1 MSLTGSPFA
10 RVKKPLKSD
19 MNVVP
24 YIDVMLV
31 LLVIF
36 MVTAPMI
43 TAGLTVDLPKAVSDP
58 LSSSKELTAI
68 VNVEA
73 NGKLSVSFDSG
84 KTKHAVTR
92 PELHEELTNALTK
105 NPQLLVLVN
114 GDRSASY
121 GEVVELMATL
131 QSSGLPQVGLM
142 TEQPPTAQRK

>member
-1 MSLTGSPFA
+1 MSLSGSPFVRA
-10 RVKKPLKSD
+10 KKPLKSD

-58 LSSSKELTAI
+58 LATSKEPPAI
-68 VNVEA
+68 VTVEA
-73 NGKLSVSFDSG
+73 NSKLSVRFGEG
-84 KTKHAVTR
+84 KDHHVSQT
-92 PELHEELTNALTK
+92 ELHDELSEALAK

-114 GDRSASY
+114 GSKQVPY
-121 GEVVELMATL
+121 GEVVTLMATL

-142 TEQPPTAQRK
+142 TEQPPTSPRL

>member
-1 MSLTGSPFA
+1 MALSGSPFERA
-10 RVKKPLKSD
+10 KKPLKSD

-58 LSSSKELTAI
+58 LSTSKEPPAI
-68 VNVEA
+68 VTVEA
-73 NGKLSVSFDSG
+73 NGKLSVRFGEEKD
-84 KTKHAVTR
+84 HAVTQE
-92 PELHEELTNALTK
+92 ELHDELSKALAK
-105 NPQLLVLVN
+105 NMQLLVLVN
-114 GDRSASY
+114 GSKQVPY
-121 GEVVELMATL
+121 GEVVKLMATL

-142 TEQPPTAQRK
+142 TEQPPTTPRT

>member
-1 MSLTGSPFA
+1 MSLSGSPFV
-10 RVKKPLKSD
+10 RTKKPLKSD

-58 LSSSKELTAI
+58 LSTSKEPPAI
-68 VNVEA
+68 VTVKSD
-73 NGKLSVSFDSG
+73 GKFSVSFDGG
-84 KTKHAVTR
+84 KSSHAIT
-92 PELHEELTNALTK
+92 PSELHDELKQAQVK
-105 NPQLLVLVN
+105 NSHLMVLVN
-114 GDRSASY
+114 GDKTAPY
-121 GEVVELMATL
+121 GDVVTLMATL

-142 TEQPPTAQRK
+142 TEQLPTKPL

>member
-1 MSLTGSPFA
+1 MSLSGSPFA

-58 LSSSKELTAI
+58 LSSSKEPPAI
-68 VNVEA
+68 VFVEA
-73 NGKLSVSFDSG
+73 NSKLSVQFGND
-84 KTKHAVTR
+84 KTHAVTQD
-92 PELHEELTNALTK
+92 ELHEELSQALAK
-105 NPQLLVLVN
+105 NPQLLVLVK
-114 GDRSASY
+114 GDEKVPY
-121 GEVVELMATL
+121 GKVVETMATL

-142 TEQPPTAQRK
+142 TEQPPKHQ

>member
-1 MSLTGSPFA
+1 MSLTGSPFV

-36 MVTAPMI
+36 MVTTPMI
-43 TAGLTVDLPKAVSDP
+43 TAGLTVDLPKVVSDP
-58 LSSSKELTAI
+58 LSSSKEPPAI
-68 VNVEA
+68 VTVEA
-73 NGKLSVSFDSG
+73 NAKLSVRFGVG
-84 KTKHAVTR
+84 KEHAVTQD
-92 PELHEELTNALTK
+92 ELHTELTQALAK

-114 GDRSASY
+114 GSKQVPY
-121 GEVVELMATL
+121 GEVVTLMATL

-142 TEQPPTAQRK
+142 TEPPQSKLRQ

>member
-1 MSLTGSPFA
+1 MSLSGSPFVRA
-10 RVKKPLKSD
+10 KKPLKSD

-58 LSSSKELTAI
+58 LSTSKEPPAI
-68 VNVEA
+68 VTVESD
-73 NGKLSVSFDSG
+73 GKLSVRFGSEKDHEITQS
-84 KTKHAVTR
+84 
-92 PELHEELTNALTK
+92 ELQDQLKAAQIK
-105 NPQLLVLVN
+105 NPHLLVLVN
-114 GDRSASY
+114 GDKKVPY
-121 GEVVELMATL
+121 GDVVTLMATL

-142 TEQPPTAQRK
+142 TEQPPTNPR

>member
-1 MSLTGSPFA
+1 MSLSGSPFTRA
-10 RVKKPLKSD
+10 KKPLKSD

-58 LSSSKELTAI
+58 LSTSKEPPAI
-68 VNVEA
+68 VTVEA
-73 NGKLSVSFDSG
+73 NGKLSVSFDGG
-84 KTKHAVTR
+84 KETHAVTQD
-92 PELHEELTNALTK
+92 ELHQELTQALTS

-114 GDRSASY
+114 GSKQVPY
-121 GEVVELMATL
+121 GEVVTLMATL

-142 TEQPPTAQRK
+142 TEQPPTTPR

>member
-1 MSLTGSPFA
+1 MSLSGSPFVRA
-10 RVKKPLKSD
+10 KKPLKSD

-58 LSSSKELTAI
+58 LATSKEPPAI
-68 VNVEA
+68 VTVEA
-73 NGKLSVSFDSG
+73 NGKLSVRFGEEKD
-84 KTKHAVTR
+84 HAVTQD
-92 PELHEELTNALTK
+92 ELHEALSKALAK

-114 GDRSASY
+114 GSKQVPY
-121 GEVVELMATL
+121 GDVVTLMATL

-142 TEQPPTAQRK
+142 TEQPPTTPRK

>member
-1 MSLTGSPFA
+1 MSLTGSPFVRA
-10 RVKKPLKSD
+10 KKPLKSD

-36 MVTAPMI
+36 MVTTPMI

-58 LSSSKELTAI
+58 LSSSKEPPAI
-68 VNVEA
+68 VTVEA
-73 NGKLSVSFDSG
+73 NGKLSVRFGDG
-84 KTKHAVTR
+84 KDHSVTQDG
-92 PELHEELTNALTK
+92 LHDELTQALTK

-114 GDRSASY
+114 GSKQVPY
-121 GEVVELMATL
+121 GDVVTLMATL

-142 TEQPPTAQRK
+142 TEPPSTTPRK